1 MRISPAGFAA
11 RTENEACRLSKAVT
25 EVTHNHEEGIKGA
38 ESVSFEDAIR
48 NAISIGG
55 DSDIL
60 AAITGS
66 IAEAYYGVPEELKEI
81 ALSYLDTELRSIYD
95 EWCEFMGNGGKIE
108 QAFNVFEDGYILK
121 WLKRLKAI
129 DEGDSKAA
137 PIVLFRKKG
146 IPNLMIICES
156 V

>member
-1 MRISPAGFAA
+1 MKWVFSDDP
-11 RTENEACRLSKAVT
+11 RTLLQLWKRCGYEDKSGRLCGKDGKRGLQALQAVT

-66 IAEAYYGVPEELKEI
+66 IAEAYYGVPEELNEI

-95 EWCEFMGNGGKIE
+95 EWCEFMGNGGKI
-108 QAFNVFEDGYILK
+108 G
-121 WLKRLKAI
+121 R
-129 DEGDSKAA
+129 
-137 PIVLFRKKG
+137 P
-146 IPNLMIICES
+146 
-156 V
+156 